1 MKQVRG
7 DASGRRRGGH
17 GALANKRAAD
27 SHANALALTIHEL
40 RTAGF
45 ISRSALADEL
55 NRAGISTAHGG
66 RWHRTTVTRI
76 LTRLGLVIWGKD
88 ARINNGQAKKRAAD
102 VRAEMLA
109 STIAEIQNAG
119 FIYINAITRELIER
133 DTYAEGRQMAPNQ
146 REATAAAP

>member
-1 MKQVRG
+1 
-7 DASGRRRGGH
+7 
-17 GALANKRAAD
+17 
-27 SHANALALTIHEL
+27 
-40 RTAGF
+40 
-45 ISRSALADEL
+45 
-55 NRAGISTAHGG
+55 
-66 RWHRTTVTRI
+66 
-76 LTRLGLVIWGKD
+76 LGLVIWGKD